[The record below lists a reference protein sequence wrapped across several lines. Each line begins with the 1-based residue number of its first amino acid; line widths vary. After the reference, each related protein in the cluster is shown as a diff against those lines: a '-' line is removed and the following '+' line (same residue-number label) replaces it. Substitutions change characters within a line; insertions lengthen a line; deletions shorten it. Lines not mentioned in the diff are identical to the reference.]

1 MKRPSGPDAI
11 CKYFAGRGEAYWNCR
26 EGATRATYI
35 AYLLIANYL
44 DVPEEVDVISDQG
57 EDKRLPWHEVQ
68 KAICDG
74 LQTPDGL
81 VTTVMDLMHEVDD
94 DDLEERLSIGD
105 NYAYAGR
112 DDFSQDIDWE
122 ELLSN
127 TKLCWQL
134 VSMNT

>member
-1 MKRPSGPDAI
+1 
-11 CKYFAGRGEAYWNCR
+11 
-26 EGATRATYI
+26 
-35 AYLLIANYL
+35 
-44 DVPEEVDVISDQG
+44 
-57 EDKRLPWHEVQ
+57 
-68 KAICDG
+68 
-74 LQTPDGL
+74 
-81 VTTVMDLMHEVDD
+81 VMDLMHEVDD